1 MLNRWGK
8 MDELVG
14 TIIFLATDQA
24 KYITGQKIIIDGGIV
39 SKDFKNESKHNKFD
53 YFNKTWS

>member
-8 MDELVG
+8 MEELVG
-14 TIIFLATDQA
+14 TVIFLASNEA

-39 SKDFKNESKHNKFD
+39 SKGL
-53 YFNKTWS
+53 

>member
-39 SKDFKNESKHNKFD
+39 SKGL
-53 YFNKTWS
+53 